1 MHETIA
7 PRHTAK
13 LPLPSRDATNAAVDR
28 CQDTLDNLP
37 SDVDPDDP
45 PLSGCPETVLE
56 PFRALRA
63 EATRML
69 LDDD

>member
-1 MHETIA
+1 MHGTVE
-7 PRHTAK
+7 PSQTAD
-13 LPLPSRDATNAAVDR
+13 LPLPSRDAMNAAVAR
-28 CQDTLDNLP
+28 CQDTLDNLA

-69 LDDD
+69 LDDA